1 MRDASGHWEWFDWKK
16 QCLYQISL
24 LGEITKRCSKVCLVL
39 FVLFFFFLNTTGVG
53 YFAMPRMILTGGLL
67 GSYEGE
73 QPGELLR

>member
-1 MRDASGHWEWFDWKK
+1 MHQVTGSGLTGKKGVLIPDKSIRRDYKEMFQG
-16 QCLYQISL
+16 
-24 LGEITKRCSKVCLVL
+24 
-39 FVLFFFFLNTTGVG
+39 FVLFCFVLFNTTGVG